1 MRHEEGMLTL
11 TPPSKGAGAKLYCQ
25 SWLPDGDPKAAIIL
39 IHGYDEHSG
48 RYQYFAEHCTN
59 RGFAVHA
66 LDHWGHGRSDG
77 TNGFVP
83 EFSVY
88 HDGVDKLIGELTPA
102 HAELPRILVGH
113 SLGGLI
119 SMTYLLKN
127 QTHFTAA
134 VLSGPAIKAADEPS
148 VFLKFISRLLSKFLP
163 KVGVIGFDPKGVSR
177 DPKVVADYLA
187 DPLVSGSKISA
198 RLGHEMMTQMDAIKN
213 EAAGISLPLL
223 MLHGAE
229 DRVVAVEGSSFLNDH
244 ISSVEKKLKI
254 YPGLFHEIFNEPEK
268 DAVLSDMTDWIDSQ
282 LPGAADKK

>member
-1 MRHEEGMLTL
+1 MLTS
-11 TPPSKGAGAKLYCQ
+11 PSKAAGAELYRQ
-25 SWLPDGDPKAAIIL
+25 SWLPEGDPKAVIIL

-66 LDHWGHGRSDG
+66 LDHWGHGKSEGD
-77 TNGFVP
+77 NGFVP

-102 HAELPRILVGH
+102 HTGLPRILVGH

-119 SMTYLLKN
+119 SATYLLKN
-127 QTHFTAA
+127 QAQFAAA

-163 KVGVIGFDPKGVSR
+163 KMGVIGFDPNGVSR

-198 RLGHEMMTQMDAIKN
+198 RLGHEMMTEMNVIEN
-213 EAAGISLPLL
+213 EAASISLPLL
-223 MLHGAE
+223 MLHGA
-229 DRVVAVEGSSFLNDH
+229 DDSVVAPEGSSFLNDH

-268 DAVLSDMTDWIDSQ
+268 DAVLADMTDWIDTQ
-282 LPGAADKK
+282 LPGEVEKK